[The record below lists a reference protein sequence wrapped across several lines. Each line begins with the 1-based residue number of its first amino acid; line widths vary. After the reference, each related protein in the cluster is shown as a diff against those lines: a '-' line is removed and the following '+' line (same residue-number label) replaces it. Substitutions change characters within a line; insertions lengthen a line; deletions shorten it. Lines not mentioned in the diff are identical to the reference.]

1 MAQGTTG
8 GNRAATGSDGQ
19 TPPPPGRLRAKPSSR
34 EEKMTRLAPAL
45 TALALALPGG
55 ALADCATDA
64 DVAAFVADYLA
75 KTPTRA
81 LVPGGSMED
90 ALCTRA
96 KVVAAL
102 SDHLGPVVG
111 YKAGLTSKPAQEA
124 FGVAEPVG
132 GVLYRDML
140 LQDGATVPAAFGARP
155 LFEAD
160 LVLVVGD
167 AGLNDATTPE
177 AAMAHI
183 AAVRPFIELPD
194 LTYAEG
200 EPLNGITITA
210 MGVAPRLGVLGA
222 PIPVT
227 DPGAMLAAL
236 AAMQVTVTAADGTVL
251 AEAPGAAVLG
261 NPVNSALWLAASGVA
276 FQPGDLISVGSIGPL
291 LPPAKAMGK
300 ATVTYSGLPGDP
312 SVSVNFE

>member
-1 MAQGTTG
+1 
-8 GNRAATGSDGQ
+8 
-19 TPPPPGRLRAKPSSR
+19 
-34 EEKMTRLAPAL
+34 MTRLAPAL
-45 TALALALPGG
+45 TAIALALPG
-55 ALADCATDA
+55 AAQAQCATDA
-64 DVAAFVADYLA
+64 EIAAFVADYMA
-75 KTPTRA
+75 RTPTRA
-81 LVPGGSMED
+81 LVPGGSMAD

-96 KVVAAL
+96 RVVAAL
-102 SDHLGPVVG
+102 SDQLGPVVG
-111 YKAGLTSKPAQEA
+111 YKAGLTSAPAQEA
-124 FGVAEPVG
+124 FGVTEPVG

-140 LQDGATVPAAFGARP
+140 LQDGATVPADFGARP